1 MKKISTL
8 VLSLIMVFTL
18 VACAPKSEGLYSQQ
32 YVHNHT
38 DMTDPLDYTYTL
50 EIFSDG
56 TYRMNY
62 ETRWAIPVV
71 TLVYGRDITA
81 YGEYEV
87 KEENAEEGTITYTLL
102 MPTRI
107 TMIHEERSSVSA
119 VVDTDNWPAGDPDN
133 DVAPGFT
140 YTLNARAETEVWEKA
155 EDFIAAYGRSYEV
168 IVDTVIGSM
177 KVTVVN
183 GEQIPGDAA
192 VKLPDAATE

>member
-1 MKKISTL
+1 MKKIITL
-8 VLSLIMVFTL
+8 VLPLIMVFAL

-32 YVHNHT
+32 YQHNHT
-38 DMTDPLDYTYTL
+38 DMSDPVSYDYDL

-62 ETRWAIPVV
+62 ETLWGISAV

-81 YGEYEV
+81 YGKYEV

-107 TMIHEERSSVSA
+107 TFIHEERSSVTT
-119 VVDTDNWPAGDPDN
+119 VIDTDRWPAGDPDN

-155 EDFIAAYGRSYEV
+155 EDFIAAYGRSYECV
-168 IVDTVIGSM
+168 VDTEKGSM
-177 KVTVVN
+177 KVTVLN
-183 GEQIPGDAA
+183 GDQIPSDAA
-192 VKLPDAATE
+192 VKPVAAAE